1 MLRVHRTPFSPNVE
15 RVALA
20 AGLKGLQITWIDHVH
35 DAPRDALVALSGQP
49 LVPVLEHDGAVI
61 CDSPVILRRL
71 DDIAPE
77 PRLWPDDDPV
87 LRARVDVFVEWFN
100 EVWKV
105 PPNALEALW
114 RQDPPARDTDE
125 ARALAARFAA
135 WTPWFDDLLAH
146 GGPYLFGE
154 RLTAADVVA
163 WPFLRY
169 ASWPEGSLPYVF
181 EHVLQEVCGV
191 ADFPRLMAWIARLED
206 LPRA

>member
-1 MLRVHRTPFSPNVE
+1 MLRVHSIPFSANVD

-20 AGLKGLQITWIDHVH
+20 AGLKGLQIEWIEHPYEERSAV
-35 DAPRDALVALSGQP
+35 VEVSGQS
-49 LVPVLEHDGAVI
+49 LVPVVEYEGAVV
-61 CDSPVILRRL
+61 CDSPVILRWL
-71 DDIAPE
+71 DDLAPE

-100 EVWKV
+100 GVWKG

-114 RQDPPARDTDE
+114 QAGKRDSDE
-125 ARALAARFAA
+125 ARALAAQFAA
-135 WTPWFDDLLAH
+135 WTPWFEDLLAH

-169 ASWPEGSLPYVF
+169 AAWPEGSLPYVF

-191 ADFPRLMAWIARLED
+191 REQPRLMAWIERMEE

>member
-1 MLRVHRTPFSPNVE
+1 MLRVHSIPFSANVD

-20 AGLKGLQITWIDHVH
+20 AGLKGLQIEWIEHPYEERSAV
-35 DAPRDALVALSGQP
+35 VAVSGQS
-49 LVPVLEHDGAVI
+49 LVPVVEYEGAVI
-61 CDSPVILRRL
+61 CDSPVILRWL
-71 DDIAPE
+71 DDLAPE
-77 PRLWPDDDPV
+77 PRLWPDDDDV

-100 EVWKV
+100 GVWKG

-114 RQDPPARDTDE
+114 QAGKKESDE
-125 ARALAARFAA
+125 ARALAAQFAA
-135 WTPWFDDLLAH
+135 WTPWFEGLLAH

-191 ADFPRLMAWIARLED
+191 REQPRLMAWIERLEE

>member
-1 MLRVHRTPFSPNVE
+1 MLRVHSIPFSANVD

-20 AGLKGLQITWIDHVH
+20 AGLKGLQIEWIEHPYEERSAV
-35 DAPRDALVALSGQP
+35 VEVSGQS
-49 LVPVLEHDGAVI
+49 LVPVVEHDGAVI
-61 CDSPVILRRL
+61 FDSPAILRWL
-71 DDIAPE
+71 DELAPE

-87 LRARVDVFVEWFN
+87 LLARVDVFVEWFN
-100 EVWKV
+100 GVWKG

-114 RQDPPARDTDE
+114 QAGRRESEE
-125 ARALAARFAA
+125 ARALAAQFAA
-135 WTPWFDDLLAH
+135 WTPWFEGLLAH

-169 ASWPEGSLPYVF
+169 ASWPEGTLPYVF

-191 ADFPRLMAWIARLED
+191 REQPRLMAWIERMEK

>member
-1 MLRVHRTPFSPNVE
+1 MLRVHSIPFSANVD

-20 AGLKGLQITWIDHVH
+20 AGLKGLQIDWIEHGYEDRAAV
-35 DAPRDALVALSGQP
+35 VAASGQS
-49 LVPVLEHDGAVI
+49 LVPVLEHDGTVV
-61 CDSPVILRRL
+61 CDSPQILRHL
-71 DDIAPE
+71 DDLAPE

-87 LRARVDVFVEWFN
+87 LRARVDVFIEWFN
-100 EVWKV
+100 AVWKG

-114 RQDPPARDTDE
+114 RAGRREDDE
-125 ARALAARFAA
+125 AVALAARFAA

-169 ASWPEGSLPYVF
+169 AAWPVGSLPYVF

-191 ADFPRLMAWIARLED
+191 RDHPRLMAWIERMEE

>member
-1 MLRVHRTPFSPNVE
+1 MLRVHSIPFSANVD

-20 AGLKGLQITWIDHVH
+20 AGLKGLQIEWIEH
-35 DAPRDALVALSGQP
+35 PYEERDAVVEVSGQS
-49 LVPVLEHDGAVI
+49 LVPVVEYEGEVI
-61 CDSPVILRRL
+61 FDSPRILRWL
-71 DDIAPE
+71 DDLAPE
-77 PRLWPDDDPV
+77 PRLWPDDDAV

-100 EVWKV
+100 GVWKG

-114 RQDPPARDTDE
+114 QAGKKESDE
-125 ARALAARFAA
+125 ARALAAQFAA
-135 WTPWFDDLLAH
+135 WTPWFEGLLAH

-169 ASWPEGSLPYVF
+169 ASWDEGTLPYVF

-191 ADFPRLMAWIARLED
+191 REQPRLMAWIERLEE

>member
-1 MLRVHRTPFSPNVE
+1 MLRVHSIPFSANVD

-20 AGLKGLQITWIDHVH
+20 AGLKGLQIEWIEHSYEE
-35 DAPRDALVALSGQP
+35 RDAVVEVSGQS
-49 LVPVLEHDGAVI
+49 LVPVVEYEGAVI
-61 CDSPVILRRL
+61 CDSPVILRWL
-71 DDIAPE
+71 DDLVPE
-77 PRLWPDDDPV
+77 PRLWPEDDPV
-87 LRARVDVFVEWFN
+87 LRARVDVFIEWFN
-100 EVWKV
+100 GVWKG

-114 RQDPPARDTDE
+114 QAGQKESDE

-135 WTPWFDDLLAH
+135 WTPWFEDLLAH

-169 ASWPEGSLPYVF
+169 ASWGEGTLPYVF

-191 ADFPRLMAWIARLED
+191 REQPRLMAWIARMDE